1 MFKKISPRKISEE
14 IIEQFKDLLKTGEI
28 KPGDELPPERDL
40 ADLLGVSRPP
50 LREALNVLQAM
61 GFLEIRPRSKII
73 VKSLTK
79 EPLEEPLSLLIEDDI
94 DKVFE
99 LMDIRKAMEGWA
111 AYKAAKTATKEDI
124 ERLQIIVGR
133 DQQNLHDHRNDAKTD
148 ADFHVSIALAA
159 HNTLLSHLMGFCY
172 HLLWNTQR
180 LAREK
185 IFTKEKNRKLI
196 VENHLRI
203 FEAIKNG
210 DADGASEEA
219 RNHIDF
225 VERELRKVLAEEGS
239 ES

>member
-28 KPGDELPPERDL
+28 KPGDELPPEREL

-133 DQQNLHDHRNDAKTD
+133 DQQNFQDH
-148 ADFHVSIALAA
+148 
-159 HNTLLSHLMGFCY
+159 
-172 HLLWNTQR
+172 
-180 LAREK
+180 
-185 IFTKEKNRKLI
+185 
-196 VENHLRI
+196 
-203 FEAIKNG
+203 
-210 DADGASEEA
+210 
-219 RNHIDF
+219 
-225 VERELRKVLAEEGS
+225 
-239 ES
+239 